1 MSTLAK
7 TAVPAGLDPRVF
19 QRILEEGY
27 GPGAWHGADIK
38 AAIES
43 VAASEAFWRPSPG
56 RHNIAEIAFHHA
68 YYVHSVRGRIANVPV
83 EPFALTGDDWF
94 ELGGPDGL
102 SWDDVRRVLSE
113 QYARLDDLLG
123 RMAAGDVTPSVSD
136 NDALELVLGLTC
148 HSAYHAGQIQ
158 LIKVFAATRGAV

>member
-1 MSTLAK
+1 LIVSTVVK
-7 TAVPAGLDPRVF
+7 TAVPVGLDPRVL

-27 GPGAWHGADIK
+27 GPGAWHAADIK

-43 VAASEAFWRPSPG
+43 VAPAEAFWRPSPE

-68 YYVHSVRGRIANVPV
+68 YYVHSVRGRLANEPV
-83 EPFALTGDDWF
+83 EPFALSGDDWF
-94 ELGGPDGL
+94 ELGGSGGL

-113 QYARLDDLLG
+113 QYERLTELLERVRAGAAR
-123 RMAAGDVTPSVSD
+123 PSVGD

-158 LIKVFAATRGAV
+158 LIKVLRSHR